1 MSVENKSESP
11 ADWVMK
17 VRTFRSKGDLE
28 SALKVCQEGLDS
40 HPRSMDLLYTFGEL
54 KISWYNKTK
63 KPEHLKKALISF
75 EKLLQINPH
84 HYTAN
89 LLAAQIYYKGRSHQ
103 RALEKVNNILKIT
116 PGDPKANQ
124 IKQAVNK
131 SRTKAASKDS
141 QAAGVSAEPVS
152 EKIEAGKLD
161 GLHQVEVTQYE
172 TLIHGLNHFSKLD
185 GIFSIHLV
193 DHAGIAI
200 KEIIKSGEPP
210 NNLAPMIADIFR
222 ASGFCTRKIGLGNFQ
237 RGHIQAH
244 DVNMILV
251 NIFYGILVLVMG
263 PDIDMASVDKSLDR
277 YVADI
282 V

>member
-1 MSVENKSESP
+1 MTVENKSESP

-40 HPRSMDLLYTFGEL
+40 YPRSMDLLYTFGEL
-54 KISWYNKTK
+54 KINWYNKTK
-63 KPEHLKKALISF
+63 KPEHLKKALVSF

-103 RALEKVNNILKIT
+103 KALDKVNNILKIT
-116 PGDPKANQ
+116 PADPKANQ
-124 IKQAVNK
+124 IKQVVNK
-131 SRTKAASKDS
+131 SRTKAANKDS
-141 QAAGVSAEPVS
+141 PAAGEMAVQDG
-152 EKIEAGKLD
+152 EKIEASKLD

-185 GIFSIHLV
+185 GISSIHLV
-193 DHAGIAI
+193 DHAGVAI
-200 KEIIKSGEPP
+200 KDIVKSGEPP
-210 NNLAPMIADIFR
+210 SNLAPMVADIFR
-222 ASGFCTRKIGLGNFQ
+222 SSGFCTRKIGLGNFQ
-237 RGHIQAH
+237 RGHIQVH
-244 DVNMILV
+244 NVNMILV

-263 PDIDMASVDKSLDR
+263 QGIDMAAVDKSVDR